1 MSDKKGSASKIKMA
15 SVDDLFAIDGA
26 EDSGTERVTHV
37 EISKLQPFK
46 NHPFRVL
53 DDDKMQETVE
63 SVQRYG
69 VLNPILVRPVKP
81 QIYEIVAGHR
91 RKRACEIL
99 GIEKVPC
106 IIRELSEEEAT
117 IIMVDSNIQREELLF
132 SEKAF
137 AYRMKLEA
145 IKKQGKRNDLT
156 CGQIGHRNI
165 GKKSVGIIGE
175 EMGESQKQVQRYIR
189 LTYLVKELLDCVDN
203 RKIPFNAG
211 VEISYLEPGE
221 QELLVKA
228 MEEKLVYPNLAQ
240 AVKIKQM
247 SREGKL
253 DAAVIEVILG
263 EARVAGASVKLQRKK
278 LDHFFPKDYSS
289 EQIEEVIFDLLQ
301 KWSFERDKKYAG
313 V

>member
-26 EDSGTERVTHV
+26 ENSGTERVTDV

-81 QIYEIVAGHR
+81 QVYEIVAGHR

-117 IIMVDSNIQREELLF
+117 IIMADSVR
-132 SEKAF
+132 
-137 AYRMKLEA
+137 
-145 IKKQGKRNDLT
+145 
-156 CGQIGHRNI
+156 
-165 GKKSVGIIGE
+165 
-175 EMGESQKQVQRYIR
+175 
-189 LTYLVKELLDCVDN
+189 
-203 RKIPFNAG
+203 P
-211 VEISYLEPGE
+211 
-221 QELLVKA
+221 
-228 MEEKLVYPNLAQ
+228 
-240 AVKIKQM
+240 
-247 SREGKL
+247 
-253 DAAVIEVILG
+253 
-263 EARVAGASVKLQRKK
+263 
-278 LDHFFPKDYSS
+278 
-289 EQIEEVIFDLLQ
+289 
-301 KWSFERDKKYAG
+301 
-313 V
+313 

>member
-1 MSDKKGSASKIKMA
+1 MPDKKGSASKIKMA
-15 SVDDLFAIDGA
+15 SVDDLFGIDTA
-26 EDSGTERVTHV
+26 ENEGTEYVKEV
-37 EISKLQPFK
+37 EILELQPFK
-46 NHPFRVL
+46 NHPFRVM
-53 DDDKMQETVE
+53 DDEKMRDTVE
-63 SVQRYG
+63 SIQKYG
-69 VLNPILVRPVKP
+69 VLNPILVRPIKP
-81 QIYEIVAGHR
+81 QVYEIVSGHR

-99 GIEKVPC
+99 GLERVPC
-106 IIRELSEEEAT
+106 IIRNLEDEEAT
-117 IIMVDSNIQREELLF
+117 IIMVDSNIQRDELLF

-175 EMGESQKQVQRYIR
+175 EMGESQKQVQRYVR

-221 QELLVKA
+221 QELLVKV
-228 MEEKLVYPNLAQ
+228 MEEKLSYPNLAQ

-253 DAAVIEVILG
+253 DAAVIEAILG
-263 EARVAGASVKLQRKK
+263 EARVADASVKLQRKK
-278 LDHFFPKDYSS
+278 LDHFFPKDCSS

-301 KWSFERDKKYAG
+301 KWSLERDKKYAG